1 MTVKK
6 ITPAQQRET
15 LLTRLWAL
23 LEKEITV
30 QEAAG
35 EIKSF
40 ATLVTILD
48 KLSDLRTIDAKTPK
62 LKNEDLDIIRRAI
75 IKRLELLSHPPPPL
89 NIA

>member
-1 MTVKK
+1 
-6 ITPAQQRET
+6 
-15 LLTRLWAL
+15 
-23 LEKEITV
+23 
-30 QEAAG
+30 
-35 EIKSF
+35 
-40 ATLVTILD
+40 LVTILD